1 MKQVAFKMKL
11 HAGNEEE
18 YLRRHQEIWPKLA
31 ALLKENGISDYS
43 IFLDP
48 ETLDLFA
55 VQTIDNQ
62 YKETVL
68 REHPIMKEW
77 WEYMK
82 DLMEVNA
89 DYSPKTW
96 TLKQVFYLP

>member
-11 HAGNEEE
+11 LAGNEEE
-18 YLRRHQEIWPKLA
+18 YLHRHQEIWPKLA
-31 ALLKENGISDYS
+31 ELLKQNGISEYS

-55 VQTIDNQ
+55 VQTLNEH
-62 YKETVL
+62 YNELTL

-82 DLMEVNA
+82 DLMEINA
-89 DYSPKTW
+89 DYSPKTFP
-96 TLKQVFYLP
+96 LKQVFYLP